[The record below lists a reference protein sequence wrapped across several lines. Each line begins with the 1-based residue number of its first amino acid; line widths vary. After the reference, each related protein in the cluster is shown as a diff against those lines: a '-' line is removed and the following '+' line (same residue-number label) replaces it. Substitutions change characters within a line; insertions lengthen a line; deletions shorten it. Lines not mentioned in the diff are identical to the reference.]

1 MSTLFIWDIDGTLI
15 DCQASGRIA
24 LDIAFYRCYGLKN
37 ATQGVNL
44 GGKLDSIII
53 GDVIERNNLSN
64 FEHKKFYKMYKRTL
78 EKVLKNNSR
87 KRILRGIEDI
97 LNVSEKSGI
106 TNMIGTGNM
115 KHGANIKLKSLA
127 IDRYFKIGS
136 YGDTNFTRVQMIKSA
151 KDIAR
156 DYYNRDFDS
165 YFVIGD
171 TPHDITGGKGAKCH
185 TVAVATG
192 RYSKDRLLEHDPD
205 LIFEHLNDTQE
216 FFKSINMII
225 QGRN

>member
-1 MSTLFIWDIDGTLI
+1 LSTLFIWDIDGTLI

-44 GGKLDSIII
+44 GGKLDSVII
-53 GDVIERNNLSN
+53 GDVIERNNLRN
-64 FEHKKFYKMYKRTL
+64 FEYIKFNKVYKRTL
-78 EKVLKNNSR
+78 EKVLKNNGR
-87 KRILRGIEDI
+87 KKILGGIENILDI
-97 LNVSEKSGI
+97 SEKAGI

-115 KHGANIKLKSLA
+115 KYGANIKLKSLA
-127 IDRYFKIGS
+127 IDRYFKVGS
-136 YGDTNFTRVQMIKSA
+136 YGDTSFTRVQMIERA
-151 KDIAR
+151 KDIAKE
-156 DYYNRDFDS
+156 YYNREFES

-192 RYSKDRLLEHDPD
+192 RYSKDTLMEHSPD
-205 LIFEHLNDTQE
+205 LIFEHLDDTKE